1 MKARMEQQPKAKKHF
16 LDIPS
21 AAYMAGFSSRH
32 FRRIIEEDHIPVMR
46 IGRKFFIVARDLEEW
61 KATRGEQ
68 RLEEAIQQV
77 DGWIKRNL
85 QLSASEQS
93 AEQAEVE

>member
-1 MKARMEQQPKAKKHF
+1 MKARMEQSKAKKNF

-61 KATRGEQ
+61 KATRGEE

-85 QLSASEQS
+85 QLSASEQ
-93 AEQAEVE
+93 AAKQAEVE

>member
-1 MKARMEQQPKAKKHF
+1 MKARMEQSKATKHF

-46 IGRKFFIVARDLEEW
+46 IGRKFFIVTRDLEAW

-68 RLEEAIQQV
+68 RLDDAIQQV
-77 DGWIKRNL
+77 DGFIKRNL
-85 QLSASEQS
+85 RLSALEQS
-93 AEQAEVE
+93 ADQPEAE